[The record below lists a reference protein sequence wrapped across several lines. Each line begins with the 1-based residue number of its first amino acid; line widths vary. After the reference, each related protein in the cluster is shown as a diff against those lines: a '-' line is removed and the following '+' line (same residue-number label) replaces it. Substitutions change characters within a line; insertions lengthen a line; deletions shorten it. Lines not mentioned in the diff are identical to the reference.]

1 MIFKNRFENWFLT
14 FPNRNVVSKIQYREA
29 WTAAEK
35 PLLEIIEAVIEEEK
49 RHFFNSSYHLLS
61 QNLRDKIAELLE

>member
-1 MIFKNRFENWFLT
+1 MIFKNRFEEWLDK
-14 FPNRNVVSKIQYREA
+14 NRAFNGYKKDCKEV
-29 WTAAEK
+29 WDAAEK